1 MKKVFLAV
9 VLTTLLVCNGNA
21 QNTEVEI
28 AMQETKTEAFL
39 KNCSFVRSDR
49 VASFYSGGG
58 VIIVV
63 TMFTDIESK
72 EKIGTIECWFGADF
86 LGYLDMDHAS
96 DLITALEYTL
106 EASNNSDKANH
117 FSIDYTA
124 PGGINFIYGSHA
136 NGLFVPKPGLSL
148 RKKWY
153 SVNEYG
159 VRTVSYSKTVNL
171 DVKDIAKL
179 ISIIKESQ
187 ITIEREFVKQ
197 EVAESAK
204 TIKEEKAIKE
214 EEKRKAEEARIAEEK
229 RKTEEASLYKKDVV
243 NHMIQVQ
250 QEYLKLALADTHT
263 FIAFK
268 KAVSQ
273 LMQSKS
279 LEDWKTLDAISALM
293 ENLLK
298 ADCTIDKTALEKQL
312 AEKTTPAEII
322 EVFKAFL

>member
-1 MKKVFLAV
+1 MKKVLLTM
-9 VLTTLLVCNGNA
+9 VLTTLLVCSINA
-21 QNTEVEI
+21 QNTDVEI
-28 AMQETKTEAFL
+28 AMQETKTEVFL
-39 KNCSFVRSDR
+39 KNCSFVRSDQIAR
-49 VASFYSGGG
+49 FYSGGG
-58 VIIVV
+58 VIIDV
-63 TMFTDIESK
+63 TMYTDIESK
-72 EKIGTIECWFGADF
+72 EKIGTIEFWYGESF

-106 EASNNSDKANH
+106 EASNNSDKTSH

-136 NGLFVPKPGLSL
+136 NGFFIPKPGLSL

-159 VRTVSYSKTVNL
+159 VRAVSYSKTGFL
-171 DVKDIAKL
+171 EVKEIAKL

-187 ITIEREFVKQ
+187 ITIEKEFVKQ

-204 TIKEEKAIKE
+204 TIKEEKAIIE
-214 EEKRKAEEARIAEEK
+214 EEKRKAEEARIVEEK
-229 RKTEEASLYKKDVV
+229 RKAEEASLYKKDVI

-250 QEYLKLALADTHT
+250 QEYAKLELTYTPT
-263 FIAFK
+263 FTAYK

-273 LMQSKS
+273 LMQSQS
-279 LEDWKTLDAISALM
+279 LEEWKALDAISALI

-312 AEKTTPAEII
+312 AEKTTPEEII
-322 EVFKAFL
+322 EVFKDFL